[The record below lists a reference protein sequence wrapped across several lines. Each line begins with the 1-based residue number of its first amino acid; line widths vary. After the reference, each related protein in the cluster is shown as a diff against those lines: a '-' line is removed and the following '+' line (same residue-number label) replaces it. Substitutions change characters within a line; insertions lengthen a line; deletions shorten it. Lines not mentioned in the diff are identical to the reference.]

1 MSASSKIIRT
11 TCPYCG
17 TGCGIKATV
26 SASGEVGILGD
37 EEHPAN
43 FGRLCIKGA
52 TLAETLTLNERLLH
66 PRIFDK
72 RASWREAL
80 AMVAGRFR
88 EAIQTYGPSSVAF
101 YVSGQMLTED
111 YYVANKLMKGYIG
124 SANIDTNS
132 RLCMASTVAGHKRA
146 FGADIVPNVY
156 EDLELSDLVVLVGSN
171 LAWCHP
177 VLFQRL
183 ENAKAARPEMRV
195 VNVDPRRTAT
205 SEISDLQLSIAP
217 GSDVA
222 LFLGLLRHLDRSG
235 KCDASYVALHT
246 HGFDDALAIAD
257 SWDIASVAKATGI
270 EEASLQRFYELY
282 AENERVVTVYSQGVN
297 QSIHGTDKVNAIL
310 NCHLATGRIGK
321 PGAGPFSV
329 TGQPN
334 AMGGREVGGL
344 ANQLACHMELH
355 DPRHQDIVRRYWR
368 SPTIATKPGLK
379 AIDLFKAVSDG
390 TIKALWIIGTNP
402 ADSLPDADSV
412 KAALASCPFVVVSDV
427 VERTDTSEF
436 AHVLLPAR
444 AWGEKDGTVTNSERR
459 ISRQRPLR
467 QAPGETMPD
476 WWSIC
481 RVAKLMGYSRG
492 FDYGGPHDIFREYA
506 GLSGH
511 LNNGSRD
518 FDISDYDD
526 ISQRDYDSLSPF
538 QWPRRKGSFLDRRSP
553 RFFANGGFFTPDGRA
568 RLIATPFHPP
578 KKRGAGLFTLNTGRI
593 RDQWHTMTR
602 TGVAPSLSRH
612 IVEPFVE
619 IHPADARALDILPA
633 SLARL
638 SNAHGSVILRALVT
652 DRQRRGS
659 LFAPIHWTQ
668 QNSSC
673 GRIDALVG
681 ANTDPIS
688 GQPNSKGAFV
698 GIEPWPAA
706 WFGFALTRNKPS
718 NVDAGYWA
726 LARTGF
732 GWRMELAGL
741 SEPEDFEK
749 YAREL
754 FGVTADSAI
763 AIARVED
770 FGRGAFRFLAHQH
783 GRALGL
789 LIVSREPVEAARA
802 FLCEKFASHDPKDL
816 MSLLAARPLSH
827 ADCGRTVCICHGVGA
842 KEIEVAIDGRAR
854 TVETIG
860 RATRA
865 GTGCGS
871 CRPEIQRLINEKTS
885 QAKRAMA
892 PAEDSPQE
900 EHA

>member
-1 MSASSKIIRT
+1 MNALSKTIRT

-17 TGCGIKATV
+17 TGCGVKATV
-26 SASGEVGILGD
+26 TAPGGVHISGD

-52 TLAETLTLNERLLH
+52 TLAETLTLEARLLH
-66 PRIFDK
+66 PRILRK
-72 RASWREAL
+72 RASWSEAL
-80 AMVAGRFR
+80 AMVAGRFQ
-88 EAIQTYGPSSVAF
+88 EAIQDYGPSSVAF

-156 EDLELSDLVVLVGSN
+156 EDIELADLVVLVGSN

-183 ENAKAARPEMRV
+183 ESAKATRPEMRV

-205 SEISDLQLSIAP
+205 SEISDLQLSLAP

-222 LFLGLLRHLDRSG
+222 LFLGLLRHLDRTG
-235 KCDASYVALHT
+235 KCDASYIARHT
-246 HGFDDALAIAD
+246 HGFNEALAVAD
-257 SWDIASVAKATGI
+257 SWDIASIAKATGLDQL
-270 EEASLQRFYELY
+270 SLQRFYELY
-282 AENERVVTVYSQGVN
+282 AENKRVVTIYSQGVN
-297 QSIHGTDKVNAIL
+297 QSVHGTDKVNAIL

-321 PGAGPFSV
+321 PGSGPFSV

-355 DPRHQDIVRRYWR
+355 EPQHQDIVRRYWR
-368 SPTIATKPGLK
+368 SPTVATKPGLK
-379 AIDLFKAVSDG
+379 AVDLFEAVSG
-390 TIKALWIIGTNP
+390 GAIKALWIIGTNP
-402 ADSLPDADSV
+402 VDSLPDADKV
-412 KAALASCPFVVVSDV
+412 KAALASCPFVVVSEV

-481 RVAKLMGYSRG
+481 RVAKLMGYSKG
-492 FDYGGPHDIFREYA
+492 FDYGGPCDIFREYA

-511 LNNGSRD
+511 LNNGTRD
-518 FDISDYDD
+518 FDISAYDNVSQADYE
-526 ISQRDYDSLSPF
+526 SLAPF
-538 QWPRRKGSFLDRRSP
+538 QWPRLKGPTQSGGSQ
-553 RFFANGGFFTPDGRA
+553 RFFADGGFFMPDGRA
-568 RLIATPFHPP
+568 RFIATPFHSP

-619 IHPADARALDILPA
+619 IHPADARALDIPPA
-633 SLARL
+633 GLARL
-638 SNAHGSVILRALVT
+638 SNAKGSVILRALVT
-652 DRQRRGS
+652 DRQRKGS

-698 GIEPWPAA
+698 SIEPWPAA
-706 WFGFALTRNKPS
+706 WFGFALTRDKPTCI
-718 NVDAGYWA
+718 DAGYWA

-732 GWRMELAGL
+732 GWRVELAGP
-741 SEPEDFEK
+741 SEPDDFER
-749 YAREL
+749 YARDL
-754 FGVTADSAI
+754 FGMTAGNAV
-763 AIARVED
+763 AIARFED
-770 FGRGAFRFLAHQH
+770 ASRGAFRFLAHQS
-783 GRALGL
+783 GRAQGL

-802 FLCEKFASHDPKDL
+802 FLCDNFASHDPKDL
-816 MSLLAARPLSH
+816 MSLLAARPLSN
-827 ADCGRTVCICHGVGA
+827 ADCGRTVCICHGVGTR
-842 KEIEVAIDGRAR
+842 EIGVAIDGRAR
-854 TVETIG
+854 TVDAIG

-871 CRPEIQRLINEKTS
+871 CRPEIQRLINEKTGHA
-885 QAKRAMA
+885 QRAMA
-892 PAEDSPQE
+892 LAEDSPQE